1 MPRYKINITPEVS
14 QIVEANNIDDARK
27 IVKAEIAKG
36 VISPVYDEL
45 LFDYDTGVDDLRIR
59 RLLGR
64 AERLDE
70 KERIL
75 QNYVGSS
82 GFIKTTDA
90 KAERTSSTKKNVSRR

>member
-70 KERIL
+70 KEIIL
-75 QNYVGSS
+75 QNYVMNIMNGIQTMNLVKH
-82 GFIKTTDA
+82 FYT
-90 KAERTSSTKKNVSRR
+90 VQVVV